1 MDAGFWSL
9 WDAQHRLLI
18 TRLTG
23 DVSVEDVA
31 RWQAGLYQT
40 LDQIE
45 ENSRFLLLSDLT
57 DYAPHDMAAHKAM
70 RTVVPLLLAAYG
82 MRPALLDLFPEAEIA
97 VTLTRSIRCCAHAH
111 VHHDADKMAGYE
123 RALARPNQRFF
134 DDVASARRWLLS
146 FDSQ

>member
-97 VTLTRSIRCCAHAH
+97 VTLTRGIRCCAHAH
-111 VHHDADKMAGYE
+111 VHHNADKMAGYE
-123 RALARPNQRFF
+123 RTLARPNQRFF